1 MSAIQEC
8 VVYRISRI
16 SPPRIRVYHETCS
29 RRLPFI
35 EFVVCYISLSV
46 CVCVLA
52 TTFDNYNNGDKKK
65 ADRERRTNDTR
76 KIGIESIIYLVG
88 SQRRSI
94 DTPMKC
100 FIKT

>member
-65 ADRERRTNDTR
+65 KR
-76 KIGIESIIYLVG
+76 IEKEEQTTLEKLAS
-88 SQRRSI
+88 SR
-94 DTPMKC
+94 
-100 FIKT
+100 